1 MELFTD
7 AVIAFPRDQ
16 VFVAYR
22 DRLAETTQHL
32 PNIRAIDVKSREERE
47 GEVRLVN
54 EWTGGGDIP
63 KVARA
68 FLSPDML
75 KWTDHATWKEATFE
89 VAWRTDVHAFPN
101 AVTSSGTNRFFEANG
116 GTRLEIRG
124 DFTIDAAKIPG
135 VPRILAKSVGPAI
148 EKFFVNQI
156 QLNSVAVAKAIGKLL
171 ASG

>member
-7 AVIAFPRDQ
+7 AVIAFPRAQ

-32 PNIRAIDVKSREERE
+32 PNIRAIDVKSREERD

-89 VAWRTDVHAFPN
+89 VAWRTDVHAFPERR
-101 AVTSSGTNRFFEANG
+101 ARARAPTASSTPTVAERGSRSAATS
-116 GTRLEIRG
+116 
-124 DFTIDAAKIPG
+124 
-135 VPRILAKSVGPAI
+135 
-148 EKFFVNQI
+148 
-156 QLNSVAVAKAIGKLL
+156 
-171 ASG
+171 